1 MAESTS
7 PASETESPPR
17 DSHFLAEVQRELA
30 RIDRELGIEE
40 ATVDLLF
47 LAYLLKTSR
56 FGFFSFGPITIDVR
70 LVEDL
75 VTRTA
80 KRGSDPKAGTKTR
93 YGDDVL
99 RFFSV
104 LSDEVERSGR
114 RRIDEVHFLLAF
126 MQIGEGIP
134 ARVFGELGVTPEEIR
149 SFVPEAMTP
158 AGGGRLYSPEEAAEY
173 LGVHVKTVRNWIRS
187 GRLPA
192 SRLAGQRVLRIRS
205 TDLNRLLEP
214 VEPGQTD

>member
-1 MAESTS
+1 MTEPSTS
-7 PASETESPPR
+7 SDQAPDAAPAQ
-17 DSHFLAEVQRELA
+17 HFLSEVQRELA
-30 RIDRELGIEE
+30 RINRELNVEE

-70 LVEDL
+70 LVEDI
-75 VTRTA
+75 VSRTA
-80 KRGSDPKAGTKTR
+80 KRSNDPTAGTKTR
-93 YGDDVL
+93 YGDDCV

-104 LSDEVERSGR
+104 LSDEAERSGR

-126 MQIGEGIP
+126 MRIGEGIP
-134 ARVFGELGVTPEEIR
+134 GRVFGELGVTPDEVR
-149 SFVPEAMTP
+149 SFVPDALAPTGS
-158 AGGGRLYSPEEAAEY
+158 ARLYSPEEAADY

-192 SRLAGQRVLRIRS
+192 SRLAGQRVLRIRAS
-205 TDLNRLLEP
+205 DLNRLLEP
-214 VEPGQTD
+214 VEPGDAE

>member
-1 MAESTS
+1 MTEPSITSHEPLESNPS
-7 PASETESPPR
+7 Q
-17 DSHFLAEVQRELA
+17 HFLSDVQRELA
-30 RIDRELGIEE
+30 RINRELNVEE
-40 ATVDLLF
+40 ASVDLLF

-70 LVEDL
+70 LVEDI
-75 VTRTA
+75 VSRTA
-80 KRGSDPKAGTKTR
+80 KRSEDPTAGTRTR
-93 YGDDVL
+93 YGDDCV

-104 LSDEVERSGR
+104 LSDEAERSGR

-126 MQIGEGIP
+126 MRIGEGIP
-134 ARVFGELGVTPEEIR
+134 GRVFGELGVTADEVR
-149 SFVPEAMTP
+149 SFVPGTIAAAEA
-158 AGGGRLYSPEEAAEY
+158 GRLYSPEEAAEY

-192 SRLAGQRVLRIRS
+192 SRLAGQRVLRIRA

-214 VEPGQTD
+214 VAPGDAE